1 MISKI
6 YEAFFYPKNRHS
18 IPKILKFKS
27 NIRLLILQ
35 KQEAENALE

>member
-18 IPKILKFKS
+18 IPKILHFKT
-27 NIRLLILQ
+27 NIRFLISEN
-35 KQEAENALE
+35 QETENT

>member
-18 IPKILKFKS
+18 IPKILHFKTNMRFLTS
-27 NIRLLILQ
+27 E
-35 KQEAENALE
+35 KQETENA

>member
-18 IPKILKFKS
+18 IPEILHFKS
-27 NIRLLILQ
+27 YIRFLISE
-35 KQEAENALE
+35 KQETENA